1 MRVCLIAVFVV
12 ALFLSSM
19 LMFVLEPLVAK
30 LILPR
35 LGGAAAV
42 WTACVLYYQVLL
54 LAGYLYSHFLTV
66 KLSLGKQLIV
76 HGLVCCLPFL
86 FLPLRLPFAEP
97 QAEHPLIFLILTLTA
112 MIGAM
117 FFAISTTAPLLQ
129 KWYSD
134 TGAPGSADPY
144 FLYAASNAGGI
155 IGLIAYPFFVEPRFS
170 LIDQSAL
177 VAWLYGSLAG
187 LIGLLLLLVW
197 SRRPFAQRDASA
209 DADPEKS
216 AKASVETSPE
226 TDKIPETGETV
237 APEEGSDLEKSEDKS
252 GAKAVEEPELKRQL
266 NWLAL
271 TFVPSTLFLGLT
283 TFVTTELAAVPFFWM
298 VPLLI
303 YLLSFI
309 IAFSR
314 PGARLVSILKIAAP
328 LAVAAVLV
336 FLAFQA
342 MQAHITATPRLV
354 TDAISLHLLALLLVC
369 TACHSLLAQD
379 RPEPEH
385 LTEFY
390 LIVGAGGALGSFFN
404 TLIAPLIFNDWY
416 EYPVAL
422 FLSLLVIAGG
432 AAGKRGFTGLRRP
445 LGIFALVVIAG
456 WFFYFFLR
464 AGGNDLLV
472 KAPEVYVAIAVF
484 LLFVLPI
491 AACFALPF
499 GLEARRACL
508 TAAGLIF
515 VFQLSLLSGDVV
527 LRHRNFY
534 GCLKVE
540 VLRRPDVIKF
550 WHGATLHG
558 IESLDPARR
567 GQPVAYFHPQG
578 PLGELMRA
586 VYGTPPFA
594 ADAGGQ
600 AGEGNADARREPY
613 AVLGLGCG
621 TLASYADRG
630 QTAIFYELDNTVIDI
645 AEDPFYFTYLYQA
658 RKRGVDLKLVAGD
671 GRLQLAK
678 APYDYFKL
686 IVLDAFSSDSIP
698 THLLT
703 REAAAMYLTKL
714 KKDGLLAFQISNNY
728 YDLKPVLARLAR
740 ELGLKSLSRTDMT
753 ASEDLGRYP
762 TEWVVL
768 YRDSKDPVAGKL
780 SDMGWEPLSETP
792 GFELWTDDYC
802 SILKA
807 LIAPFS

>member
-1 MRVCLIAVFVV
+1 MRVCLAAVFVL

-30 LILPR
+30 MILPR
-35 LGGAAAV
+35 LGGAATV

-54 LAGYLYSHFLTV
+54 LAGYLYAHFLTTR
-66 KLSLGKQLIV
+66 LSLGKQILM

-112 MIGAM
+112 MLGAM
-117 FFAISTTAPLLQ
+117 FFAISSTAPLLQ

-134 TGAPGSADPY
+134 TGAPGAADPY

-155 IGLIAYPFFVEPRFS
+155 IGLIAYPFLVEPRFS
-170 LIDQSAL
+170 LIDQSSL

-197 SRRPFAQRDASA
+197 SRRQAGQMEAGAEIGNRGESNESA
-209 DADPEKS
+209 PDESMDK
-216 AKASVETSPE
+216 VTSE
-226 TDKIPETGETV
+226 
-237 APEEGSDLEKSEDKS
+237 SEDKS
-252 GAKAVEEPELKRQL
+252 KEKSADSPEEKSEEPQLKRQL
-266 NWLAL
+266 HWLAL
-271 TFVPSTLFLGLT
+271 TFVPSSLFLGLT

-298 VPLLI
+298 VPLFFYLI
-303 YLLSFI
+303 SFI

-314 PGARLVSILKIAAP
+314 PGVRLVSVLRVAAP
-328 LAVAAVLV
+328 LVVVAVLV

-342 MQAHITATPRLV
+342 MQAHITGTPRLV
-354 TDAISLHLLALLLVC
+354 TDAISLHLLALLIVC

-379 RPEPEH
+379 RPEPAH

-404 TLIAPLIFNDWY
+404 TLIAPLIFNDWF

-422 FLSLLVIAGG
+422 FLSLLVIAGD
-432 AAGKRGFTGLRRP
+432 AGGKPDSAGLRRP
-445 LGIFALVVIAG
+445 LGTFALVVIAG
-456 WFFYFFLR
+456 WLIYSLLR
-464 AGGNDLLV
+464 ISGNELLV
-472 KAPEVYVAIAVF
+472 RAPEIYVAVAVLF
-484 LLFVLPI
+484 LFGLPL
-491 AACFALPF
+491 ASCFFLPF

-534 GCLKVE
+534 GCLNVE
-540 VLRRPDVIKF
+540 ILRPPDIIKF

-558 IESLDPARR
+558 IESLDPSRR
-567 GQPVAYFHPQG
+567 GRPVAYFHPQG
-578 PLGELMRA
+578 PVGELMRA
-586 VYGTPPFA
+586 VYGTHPFA
-594 ADAGGQ
+594 ADAVGQGGENT
-600 AGEGNADARREPY
+600 AEPEREPY

-621 TLASYADRG
+621 TLASYAFRG
-630 QTAIFYELDNTVIDI
+630 QTAIFYELDNAVIDI

-658 RKRGVDLKLVAGD
+658 RKRGVDLKVVSGD
-671 GRLQLAK
+671 GRLQLGK
-678 APYDYFKL
+678 APYDFFKL

-703 REAAAMYLTKL
+703 REAASMYLTKL
-714 KKDGLLAFQISNNY
+714 KKDGLLAFQITNNY

-740 ELGLKSLSRTDMT
+740 ELGLKALFRTDT
-753 ASEDLGRYP
+753 ASSEDLGRYP

-768 YRDSKDPVAGKL
+768 YRGNSREAERL
-780 SDMGWEPLSETP
+780 STMGWEPVPETP

-807 LIAPFS
+807 LIVPFS

>member
-1 MRVCLIAVFVV
+1 MRVCLAAVFVL

-54 LAGYLYSHFLTV
+54 LAGYLYAHFLTV
-66 KLSLGKQLIV
+66 KLSLGKQLMV

-97 QAEHPLIFLILTLTA
+97 QAEHPLIFLILALTA

-129 KWYSD
+129 KWYSE

-155 IGLIAYPFFVEPRFS
+155 IGLIAYPFFFEPRFS
-170 LIDQSAL
+170 LMDQSGM

-197 SRRPFAQRDASA
+197 SRRPC
-209 DADPEKS
+209 
-216 AKASVETSPE
+216 AKRENGTETSAAGEGKE
-226 TDKIPETGETV
+226 TEF
-237 APEEGSDLEKSEDKS
+237 EEGLTSDES
-252 GAKAVEEPELKRQL
+252 GVKAVEEPDLKRQL
-266 NWLAL
+266 DWLAL
-271 TFVPSTLFLGLT
+271 TFVPSSLFLGLT

-314 PGARLVSILKIAAP
+314 PGARLVGIFKIAAP
-328 LAVAAVLV
+328 LVVVAVLM

-390 LIVGAGGALGSFFN
+390 LIVGAGGALGSLFN

-422 FLSLLVIAGG
+422 FLALLAVSGG
-432 AAGKRGFTGLRRP
+432 AAGKRDLAGLRRP
-445 LGIFALVVIAG
+445 LGVFALVVIAG
-456 WFFYFFLR
+456 WLSYLILR
-464 AGGNDLLV
+464 AGGNDILV
-472 KAPEVYVAIAVF
+472 KAPEIYVGLVVL
-484 LLFVLPI
+484 LLFGLPVGT
-491 AACFALPF
+491 CFALPF
-499 GLEARRACL
+499 GLDSRRACL
-508 TAAGLIF
+508 TVTGLIF
-515 VFQLSLLSGDVV
+515 VFQLSILSGDVV

-534 GCLKVE
+534 GCLQVE
-540 VLRRPDVIKF
+540 VLRPPDVIRF

-558 IESLDPARR
+558 IESLDPSRR
-567 GQPVAYFHPQG
+567 GRPVAYFHPLG
-578 PLGELMRA
+578 PVGELMRA
-586 VYGTPPFA
+586 VYGTHPFEQE
-594 ADAGGQ
+594 AGGQ
-600 AGEGNADARREPY
+600 QLAGSPAPGREPY

-621 TLASYADRG
+621 TLASYASPG
-630 QTAIFYELDNTVIDI
+630 QTAIFYELDNSVIDI

-658 RKRGVDLKLVAGD
+658 RERGVDLKVVAGD
-671 GRLQLAK
+671 GRLQLAR

-703 REAAAMYLTKL
+703 REAASMYLTKL
-714 KKDGLLAFQISNNY
+714 KKDGALAFQITNNY

-740 ELGLKSLSRTDMT
+740 ELRLKALSRRDTT

-768 YRDSKDPVAGKL
+768 YRAGASSAEML
-780 SDMGWEPLSETP
+780 SGMGWEPLTETP

-802 SILKA
+802 SVLKA